1 MKTLVKKEGYA
12 DISFVLL
19 LVPFIASAIYALV
32 LWAQR
37 GASILLP
44 ESVYL
49 AVTKDPY
56 LFIAGFTSVMLA
68 SVIEITNEAPE
79 ERGSKVVAL
88 GRRIQSLAILSLVF
102 SILAAWYA
110 TGFINIGNA
119 LVDLLDG
126 RFTLLFAALLI
137 LFSFIVLPAVRL
149 RKEQLTMLVTVLCFL
164 AVPAVVYEVGRRNI
178 SLGLVSA
185 LVLIAIGIFLALRP
199 KKAEKS

>member
-1 MKTLVKKEGYA
+1 MNKKEGYA
-12 DISFVLL
+12 DLSFILL
-19 LVPFIASAIYALV
+19 LVPFIASAVYALV

-37 GASILLP
+37 GASVLLP

-56 LFIAGFTSVMLA
+56 LFIAGFTSVMVA
-68 SVIEITNEAPE
+68 SVIEIANEAPE
-79 ERGSKVVAL
+79 ERGAKVVAL

-102 SILAAWYA
+102 SLLAAWYA

-119 LVDLLDG
+119 LLDLLDG
-126 RFTLLFAALLI
+126 RFSILFSALLI

-164 AVPAVVYEVGRRNI
+164 AVPAVVYEVGRRTI
-178 SLGLVSA
+178 ALGLGSA

-199 KKAEKS
+199 RKAGKS